1 MSVTN
6 FKIKM
11 HESNESIDVKRKF
24 SKLNYRLQLLYH
36 CYDAFLFYVFFRLR
50 MLAYVFLSLVRDV
63 SVQ

>member
-11 HESNESIDVKRKF
+11 HESNKSIDVKRKI

-36 CYDAFLFYVFFRLR
+36 CYDA
-50 MLAYVFLSLVRDV
+50 
-63 SVQ
+63 

>member
-1 MSVTN
+1 
-6 FKIKM
+6 M
-11 HESNESIDVKRKF
+11 HESNESIDVKRTF

-36 CYDAFLFYVFFRLR
+36 CYGAFIFYVFFRLR

>member
-6 FKIKM
+6 FIIKM
-11 HESNESIDVKRKF
+11 HESNESIDVKRTF

-36 CYDAFLFYVFFRLR
+36 CYGAFLFYVFFRLR